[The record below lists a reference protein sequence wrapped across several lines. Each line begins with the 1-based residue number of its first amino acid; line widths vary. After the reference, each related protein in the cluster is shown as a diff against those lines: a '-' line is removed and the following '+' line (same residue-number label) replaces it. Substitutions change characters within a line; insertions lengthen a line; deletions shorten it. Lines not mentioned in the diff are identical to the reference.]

1 MNLLSRDHIT
11 PIKRLQDSYKS
22 PINSYKSLIKRLQ
35 QNKQNARIFKF
46 LPPMCHIRIN
56 FLSVHLN

>member
-1 MNLLSRDHIT
+1 MDLLLRDHRT

-35 QNKQNARIFKF
+35 QNIIFKF
-46 LPPMCHIRIN
+46 LPPMRHIRIN
-56 FLSVHLN
+56 FLPALSG